1 MNTIRL
7 ALCFALPC
15 VLSSCMKEYRC
26 VCTQT
31 STGQLEYGDTFKSG
45 PVRKPAFEETCKNTE
60 VLSAGTLKDC
70 HLE

>member
-1 MNTIRL
+1 
-7 ALCFALPC
+7 
-15 VLSSCMKEYRC
+15 MKEYRC

-31 STGQLEYGDTFKSG
+31 STGQVEYGDTFKSG

-60 VLSAGTLKDC
+60 ILSAGTLKDC